1 MHGLCLVRHR
11 SHGGRV
17 RLRLWRRRLTISAP
31 RMAIRSALPWPV
43 RWLVGGLVLG
53 LSAALALWAFEFG
66 REIAGLD
73 RHSRAELQQLRAD
86 NDQLR
91 AALAQA
97 QSVVNTAENLLTTER
112 TAQDRLVAQLRDLED
127 ANRNLR
133 RELGFFEQLMPASG
147 AATASIRGLRAR
159 RTESTRVSWQLLL
172 VQPARHAQEFKAEL
186 EVTLAG
192 TLDGKP
198 WSIKDAAAKRAVGV
212 KQYLRMVGES
222 AVPASAVV
230 QSVTFRLMQGAHVA
244 LTQTVKVGATP

>member
-1 MHGLCLVRHR
+1 M
-11 SHGGRV
+11 

-73 RHSRAELQQLRAD
+73 RHSRDELQQLRAD
-86 NDQLR
+86 NEKLL
-91 AALAQA
+91 AAMAQA
-97 QSVVNTAENLLTTER
+97 QSVANTAENLLTTER
-112 TAQDRLVAQLRDLED
+112 TAQERLAGQLRELEET
-127 ANRNLR
+127 NRNLR

-147 AATASIRGLRAR
+147 ATTVSIRGLRAR
-159 RTESTRVSWQLLL
+159 RAEPSRVSWQLLV
-172 VQPARHAQEFKAEL
+172 VQPARNAQEFKAEL

-198 WSIKDAAAKRAVGV
+198 WSIKDPAAKRAVGV
-212 KQYLRMVGES
+212 KQYLRLVGES
-222 AVPASAVV
+222 AVPGSAVV
-230 QSVTFRLMQGAHVA
+230 QSVTVRLMQGANPA
-244 LTQTVKVGATP
+244 LSQTVKVGTEP